1 MATNG
6 KDTKHTRHIARKMH
20 VVSDGKKCKMQ
31 KIDWC
36 GRGIKL
42 PDIATKNVGKTDLTP
57 GMKYIVVRIDK

>member
-1 MATNG
+1 
-6 KDTKHTRHIARKMH
+6 
-20 VVSDGKKCKMQ
+20 MQ